1 MKQKV
6 PVFPESLSVNPALG
20 SPIDPATESAT
31 FMSPSDDAPINILL
45 VDDEPKNLTVLET
58 VLADPRYRL
67 VRAASADEALLSLI
81 VEEFAVLILDIR
93 MPGMTGFELA
103 QMIKERKRTAHVPII
118 FLTAY
123 YNEDQHVLEGY
134 GSGAVDYLHKP
145 VNPGILRSKVSVFAE
160 LHRRNREREAANH
173 ALLAEVAER
182 RRVEEQL
189 CALNNTLEQRVA
201 ERTSALQ
208 ESEKRFRHLA
218 DSMPQM
224 VWTARPDGLL
234 DYYNARWYQF
244 TGFKHEGSGQLTDWE
259 PLLHRE
265 DAKHCYEA
273 WSSAVKSG
281 EPYHV
286 ECRLWDQGANRYCW
300 HLGRALP
307 VRDEVGH
314 IVQWIGTCTDIDEQK
329 RSEERLRNANQA
341 LEQFAFAA
349 SHDLQEPL
357 RNIVIL
363 TQLLKERHQSRL
375 DEEASKFL
383 EIIVE
388 GAQRMGHLVS
398 DLLEY
403 TQTGGLAGERAT
415 TVDVEKV
422 FQQVLQNLDGA
433 VQASGGEVTHD
444 ALPSVKGSDVH
455 LQQLLQ
461 NLVGNALK
469 YCKETEPPRVHVSA
483 LRQGSHWVFAVQ
495 DNGLGIAPEYQDQVF
510 GIFKRL
516 HAKGG
521 KYSGTGIGLAICQR
535 IVQQYG
541 GRLWVES
548 ELGHGSTFRFT
559 IPVAAGG

>member
-1 MKQKV
+1 MKPKI
-6 PVFPESLSVNPALG
+6 PVFQDSLRGNQAVGATSDLSADAGALT
-20 SPIDPATESAT
+20 PHLDN
-31 FMSPSDDAPINILL
+31 APINILL

-58 VLADPRYRL
+58 VLADPGYRL

-103 QMIKERKRTAHVPII
+103 QMIKDRKRTAHIPII

-160 LHRRNREREAANH
+160 LHRRNREREAANL

-182 RRVEEQL
+182 RRIEEQL
-189 CALNNTLEQRVA
+189 YALNNTLEQRVS
-201 ERTSALQ
+201 ERTNALQ
-208 ESEKRFRHLA
+208 KSERQFRHLA

-224 VWTARPDGLL
+224 VWTARPDGFLN
-234 DYYNARWYQF
+234 YYNARWYQF
-244 TGFKHEGSGQLTDWE
+244 TGLKPDGPGRLTDWD
-259 PLLHRE
+259 PLLHPE
-265 DAKHCYEA
+265 DSNQCYEA
-273 WSSAVKSG
+273 WSKAVQSG
-281 EPYHV
+281 EPYRV
-286 ECRLWDQGANRYCW
+286 QYRLWDQNAKRYCW

-307 VRDEVGH
+307 VRDETGR
-314 IVQWIGTCTDIDEQK
+314 ILQWIGTCTDIDEQK
-329 RSEERLRNANQA
+329 RSEERLRNANHA

-363 TQLLKERHQSRL
+363 TQLLKERHQNNL

-403 TQTGGLAGERAT
+403 TQTAGLVDEAT
-415 TVDVEKV
+415 TTVEVEKV
-422 FQQVLQNLDGA
+422 FQQVLQNLEGA
-433 VQASGGEVTHD
+433 VQASGGEITHD
-444 ALPSVKGSDVH
+444 VLPCVKGSEVH

-461 NLVGNALK
+461 NLIGNALK
-469 YCKETEPPRVHVSA
+469 YCKETESPRVHVSA
-483 LRQGSHWVFAVQ
+483 LQQGGYWVFAVQ

-541 GRLWVES
+541 GRIWVES

-559 IPVAAGG
+559 IPLAAGA